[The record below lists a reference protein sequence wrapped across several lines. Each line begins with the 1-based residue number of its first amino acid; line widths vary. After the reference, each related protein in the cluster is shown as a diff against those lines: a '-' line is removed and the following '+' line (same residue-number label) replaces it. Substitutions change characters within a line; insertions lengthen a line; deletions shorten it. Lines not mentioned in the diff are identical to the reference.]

1 MAEATRDQIL
11 AAATRLMAA
20 HGVAGTSIQD
30 VADAVSLRKASVLYH
45 FPSKDALRKAV
56 IDALLTRWRDVLPQ
70 LLLSGDMGPE
80 ARLDAVMGEFITFF
94 SADADRARL
103 LVRELLDRPAEMEP
117 YLVETIG
124 PWLRVI
130 ALALDA
136 GKSRGLVRVDADLR
150 TLPILLGTL
159 VLSSIAAWDSLGFL
173 AREPAAKAV
182 SPGTTRHHIELMRIA
197 RAALFP
203 DASPSTEASPD
214 LTSDVSPR
222 GAPNVRPP

>member
-103 LVRELLDRPAEMEP
+103 DGLFLRAHADRFAPAP
-117 YLVETIG
+117 
-124 PWLRVI
+124 P
-130 ALALDA
+130 LAAAGDA
-136 GKSRGLVRVDADLR
+136 DADLA
-150 TLPILLGTL
+150 LLRRL
-159 VLSSIAAWDSLGFL
+159 L
-173 AREPAAKAV
+173 A
-182 SPGTTRHHIELMRIA
+182 TR
-197 RAALFP
+197 
-203 DASPSTEASPD
+203 
-214 LTSDVSPR
+214 
-222 GAPNVRPP
+222 

>member
-1 MAEATRDQIL
+1 MADATRDQIL

-30 VADAVSLRKASVLYH
+30 VADAVNLRKASILYH

-56 IDALLTRWRDVLPQ
+56 IDALLTRWRDVLPR
-70 LLLSGDMGPE
+70 LLLAGEMGPE
-80 ARLDAVMGEFITFF
+80 ARLDAVMSEFITFF
-94 SADADRARL
+94 SADTDRARL
-103 LVRELLDRPAEMEP
+103 LVRELLDRPAELEP

-136 GKSRGLVRVDADLR
+136 GKSRGLVRADADLR
-150 TLPILLGTL
+150 NLPVLLGTL
-159 VLSSIAAWDSLGFL
+159 VLSAIAAWDSLGFM
-173 AREPAAKAV
+173 AREPGDGADQAR
-182 SPGTTRHHIELMRIA
+182 TRYHGELMRIA

-203 DASPSTEASPD
+203 DTAPAPLRD
-214 LTSDVSPR
+214 LTP
-222 GAPNVRPP
+222 